1 MFALHYVM
9 FGLRFVKCFEFM
21 KKEIPNLIRQ
31 YRFENGE
38 MSQQRLAEI
47 VGVSRQAV
55 IAVES
60 GKSVPSLLLAYK
72 IAKAFDLFIEDLFL
86 LDEMDRTPP
95 TKRV

>member
-1 MFALHYVM
+1 MQ
-9 FGLRFVKCFEFM
+9 GLRLM

-31 YRFENGE
+31 YRFENDE
-38 MSQQRLAEI
+38 MSQQALADA
-47 VGVSRQAV
+47 VGVSRQAI
-55 IAVES
+55 IAIES

-86 LDEMDRTPP
+86 LDEMDRKPP